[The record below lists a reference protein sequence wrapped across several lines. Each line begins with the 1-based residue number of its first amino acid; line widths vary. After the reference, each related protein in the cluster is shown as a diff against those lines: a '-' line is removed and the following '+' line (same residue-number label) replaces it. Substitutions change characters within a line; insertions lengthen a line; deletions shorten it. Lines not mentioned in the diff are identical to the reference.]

1 MTNLDLEITF
11 RKSGALR
18 FVSHL
23 DLLRMFDQTARRTG
37 LPVKFTQGFNPKVK
51 LSSARA
57 LPLGAESECE
67 VLVVGFV
74 EAVDPMRVKEA
85 FNAELPDELK
95 VMAVGPPGPLARG
108 ADVIEE
114 WDVLFDD
121 EASVPR
127 DEVIAGVLARETLTV
142 TRRKKTGAERALDIR
157 PMILDI
163 TRRTDRLG
171 LVLRSLDRRHARV
184 GEVLEALWAEGGE
197 RAPVY
202 KTIKRHQRPLTSADR
217 DERET

>member
-74 EAVDPMRVKEA
+74 EAVEPERVKEA

-95 VMAVGPPGPLARG
+95 VMVVGPPGPLARG
-108 ADVIEE
+108 ADVIEQ
-114 WDVLFDD
+114 WDVLFEDA
-121 EASVPR
+121 ASVP
-127 DEVIAGVLARETLTV
+127 EGGVIARVLARESLPV
-142 TRRKKTGAERALDIR
+142 TRKKKNGKERSLDIR
-157 PMILDI
+157 PMILEV
-163 TRRTDRLG
+163 RNESDRLA
-171 LVLRSLDRRHARV
+171 LVLRSVDRRHARI
-184 GEVLEALWAEGGE
+184 GEILEALVECG
-197 RAPVY
+197 APEAKVF
-202 KTIKRHQRPLTSADR
+202 KVIKRYQRPAAEVDR
-217 DERET
+217 EEGM